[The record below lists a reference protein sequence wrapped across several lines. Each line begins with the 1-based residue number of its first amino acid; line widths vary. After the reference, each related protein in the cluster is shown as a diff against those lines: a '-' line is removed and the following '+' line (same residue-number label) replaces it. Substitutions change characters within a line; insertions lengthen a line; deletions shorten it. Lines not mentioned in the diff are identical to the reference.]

1 MKTRGRILAAAAA
14 GALLATLA
22 SVVGIAGATTAAD
35 PPTVRKLPSIDGTP
49 RVGATLTA
57 RNGEWGGTQPITFA
71 YQWRRCTNAAGSCTD
86 IAGATAKTYVVVTAD
101 VGHRLRV
108 LVKATN
114 SVGSASALS
123 ARTAVVRAATSP
135 PPPPPPGPAG
145 QIKLADGKTSIP
157 VTSVSS
163 PQRLIVSEVSFSPS
177 PIRSRN
183 PFQARFRVS
192 DTRGF
197 VVRDALVY
205 MIGIPYNRIALVP
218 EQQTGTDGYVT
229 FTVQPTARFPL
240 VRGGALVVFVRARKA
255 GDNLLT
261 GVSTRRLVQ
270 ASVSTPS

>member
-22 SVVGIAGATTAAD
+22 SVVGIAGGATTAN
-35 PPTVRKLPSIDGTP
+35 PPTVRAVPSIQGTA
-49 RVGATLTA
+49 RQGQTLTA
-57 RNGEWGGTQPITFA
+57 REGEWGGTQPITFT
-71 YQWRRCTNAAGSCTD
+71 YQWRRCPAGSGGCTD
-86 IAGATAKTYVVVTAD
+86 IAGATAKTYVLVAAD

-108 LVKATN
+108 LVKGTN
-114 SVGSASALS
+114 IAGSASALS
-123 ARTAVVRAATSP
+123 ARTAVVKPATTT
-135 PPPPPPGPAG
+135 PPPPPGPAG

-157 VTSVSS
+157 VTSVSA
-163 PQRLIVSEVSFSPS
+163 PQRLVISEVSFTPS
-177 PIRSRN
+177 PIRSHE

-229 FTVQPTARFPL
+229 FTVQPTARLPL

-270 ASVSTPS
+270 ASVSTPA

>member
-22 SVVGIAGATTAAD
+22 SVVGIAGGATAAN
-35 PPTVRKLPSIDGTP
+35 PPTVRAVPSIQGTA
-49 RVGATLTA
+49 RQGSTLTV
-57 RNGEWGGTQPITFA
+57 REGEWGGTQPITFT
-71 YQWRRCTNAAGSCTD
+71 YQWRRCTNAPSSCTD
-86 IAGATAKTYVVVTAD
+86 IAGATAKTYVLVAAD

-108 LVKATN
+108 LVKGTN
-114 SVGSASALS
+114 SAGSASALS
-123 ARTAVVRAATSP
+123 AHTAVVKAATTT
-135 PPPPPPGPAG
+135 PPPPPGPAG
-145 QIKLADGKTSIP
+145 QVKLADGKTSIP
-157 VTSVSS
+157 VTSVSA
-163 PQRLIVSEVSFSPS
+163 PQRLVVSEVSFTPS
-177 PIRSRN
+177 PIRSHE

-229 FTVQPTARFPL
+229 FTVQPTAKLPL

-270 ASVSTPS
+270 ASVSTPA

>member
-22 SVVGIAGATTAAD
+22 SVVGIAGGATTAN
-35 PPTVRKLPSIDGTP
+35 PPTVRALPSIQGTL
-49 RVGATLTA
+49 RQGSTLTA
-57 RNGEWGGTQPITFA
+57 REGEWSGTQPITFT
-71 YQWRRCTNAAGSCTD
+71 YQWRRCPRASGSCTD
-86 IAGATAKTYVVVTAD
+86 IAGATAKTYVLVAAD
-101 VGHRLRV
+101 VGQRMRV

-114 SVGSASALS
+114 SAGSASALS
-123 ARTAVVRAATSP
+123 PRTAVVKPANST
-135 PPPPPPGPAG
+135 PPPPPGPAG

-157 VTSVSS
+157 VTSVSA
-163 PQRLIVSEVSFSPS
+163 PQRLVVSEVTFTPS
-177 PIRSRN
+177 PIRSRD

-229 FTVQPTARFPL
+229 FTVQPTAKLPL

-270 ASVSTPS
+270 ASVSTPA

>member
-1 MKTRGRILAAAAA
+1 MKIRGRILAAAAA

-22 SVVGIAGATTAAD
+22 GVIGIAGGATAAN
-35 PPTVRKLPSIDGTP
+35 PPTVRQLPSIQGTA
-49 RVGATLTA
+49 RVGSTLTA
-57 RNGEWGGTQPITFA
+57 QNGDWGGTQPITFA
-71 YQWRRCTNAAGSCTD
+71 YQWRRCTNAAGSCND
-86 IAGATAKTYVVVTAD
+86 IAGATGKTYVVAAAD

-114 SVGSASALS
+114 SAGSASALS
-123 ARTAVVRAATSP
+123 ARTAVVRPVTSP

-157 VTSVSS
+157 VTSVNA
-163 PQRLIVSEVSFSPS
+163 PQRLVVSEVSFTPS
-177 PIRSRN
+177 PIRSHD

-218 EQQTGTDGYVT
+218 EQETGTDGYVT

-240 VRGGALVVFVRARKA
+240 VRGGALVVFVRARKS
-255 GDNLLT
+255 GDNLLA

-270 ASVSTPS
+270 ASVGAPQ

>member
-22 SVVGIAGATTAAD
+22 SVVGIAGGATTAN
-35 PPTVRKLPSIDGTP
+35 PPTVRALPSIHGTM
-49 RVGATLTA
+49 REGSTLTA
-57 RNGEWGGTQPITFA
+57 HDGEWGGTQPITFT
-71 YQWRRCTNAAGSCTD
+71 YQWRRCPNASGSCTD
-86 IAGATAKTYVVVTAD
+86 VAGATAQTYVLAAAD
-101 VGHRLRV
+101 VGHRMRV

-114 SVGSASALS
+114 SAGSASALS
-123 ARTAVVRAATSP
+123 TRTAVVKPATTT
-135 PPPPPPGPAG
+135 PPPPPGPAG

-157 VTSVSS
+157 VTSVSA
-163 PQRLIVSEVSFSPS
+163 PQRLVVSEVTFTPS
-177 PIRSRN
+177 PIRSRD

-197 VVRDALVY
+197 VVRGALVY

-218 EQQTGTDGYVT
+218 EQETGTDGYVT
-229 FTVQPTARFPL
+229 FTVQPTARLPL

-270 ASVSTPS
+270 ASVSTPA

>member
-22 SVVGIAGATTAAD
+22 SVVGIAGGATTAN
-35 PPTVRKLPSIDGTP
+35 PPTVRALPSIQGTA
-49 RVGATLTA
+49 REGSTLTA
-57 RNGEWGGTQPITFA
+57 REGEWGGTQPITFT

-86 IAGATAKTYVVVTAD
+86 IAGATAKTYMLVAAD
-101 VGHRLRV
+101 VGHRMRV

-114 SVGSASALS
+114 SAGSASALS
-123 ARTAVVRAATSP
+123 ARTAVVKPATST
-135 PPPPPPGPAG
+135 PPPPPGPAG
-145 QIKLADGKTSIP
+145 QVKLADGKTSIP
-157 VTSVSS
+157 VTSVSA
-163 PQRLIVSEVSFSPS
+163 PQRLVVSEVAFTPS
-177 PIRSRN
+177 PIRSRE

-197 VVRDALVY
+197 VVRGALVY

-218 EQQTGTDGYVT
+218 EQETGTDGYVT
-229 FTVQPTARFPL
+229 FTVQPTAKLPL

-255 GDNLLT
+255 GDNLLA

-270 ASVSTPS
+270 ASVSTPA